1 MTTAD
6 NRKMKKK
13 QTSHSAK
20 RFVETAADTKFMQMK
35 KITAGAAMLLS
46 SLCFHKPVFSQNKI
60 DRKAVVNRH
69 DIALHAADTLSS
81 ITLGNGEFAFTVD
94 VTGLQ
99 TFCKDYQNG
108 VPLGT
113 ESEWGWHSF
122 PNTKHFKIEESYKYY
137 DLYGRK
143 NVPYCM
149 QVKTSERAKE
159 AVDYFRVNP
168 HRLQLGNI
176 GFVFLKKNGDTV
188 SLKDIQHINQHLDVY
203 KGLLESDFTI
213 DDEPVKVFTC
223 ANQQADGISFKVSS
237 PLIKERRLF
246 IRVAF
251 PYPTGGFKDVGTNFS
266 DTAGHHSFFIKKNLY
281 GGCFEH
287 WLDTTHYYVN
297 VCWNQQVN
305 IDSAKKNFF
314 IIRPSGSD
322 AAFEFNA
329 VFSQRNTPVKESFA
343 ETEKNSNTSW
353 QQYWQSGGAI
363 DFTGS
368 SDKRAFELERRIILS
383 EYLERAQCAGHMP
396 PQETG
401 LTYNSW
407 YGKPHLEMY
416 WWHAAHFAL
425 WGRPELLE
433 KSMDWYI
440 RVADKAK
447 AIAQRQDFDGIRWQK
462 MTDPQGDESPS
473 SVGAFLIWQQ
483 PHFIYL
489 AELLYRTEK
498 QKRQVL
504 DKYKALVYKTADFIA
519 SFPTYDSLT
528 HKYNLGKGLIPAQE
542 CFNPVETYNPAYEL
556 AYWSWALKTAQEWR
570 LRDGLPRNKKWDKV
584 LHHLAPLPQE
594 HGLYMAAQNAT
605 NGYDTASRYTHD
617 HPAVLAALATIPPSD
632 GLDTAVMH
640 RTFDKVNEVWHWPDT
655 WGWDFPL
662 MAMTATRLHL
672 PDEAVNALLMKAQK
686 NTYLPDGNNYQDG
699 RLTIYLPG
707 NGGLLSA
714 VALMCAGFDGNKIN
728 TPGFDPKT
736 WKVKWEGLEP
746 MP

>member
-1 MTTAD
+1 MTW
-6 NRKMKKK
+6 NNKIQKGKI
-13 QTSHSAK
+13 SAGTI
-20 RFVETAADTKFMQMK
+20 VL
-35 KITAGAAMLLS
+35 LLS
-46 SLCFHKPVFSQNKI
+46 LYFHQPVLSQSKI
-60 DRKAVVNRH
+60 DRKVVVNRH
-69 DIALHAADTLSS
+69 DIVLHAADTLSS
-81 ITLGNGEFAFTVD
+81 VTLGNGAFAFTVD

-122 PNTKHFKIEESYKYY
+122 PNIQDDKIEETYKYY

-143 NVPYCM
+143 NIPYCV
-149 QVKTSERAKE
+149 QPKKNERAKE
-159 AVDYFRVNP
+159 AVEYFRVNP

-176 GFVFLKKNGDTV
+176 GFIFLKRNGDTAA
-188 SLKDIQHINQHLDVY
+188 LNDIQHINQHLDVY
-203 KGLLESDFTI
+203 KGILESDFTI
-213 DDEPVKVFTC
+213 DNESVKVFTC
-223 ANQQADGISFKVSS
+223 ADQQADGIAFKVSS
-237 PLIKERRLF
+237 RLIKEHRLF

-251 PYPTGGFKDVGTNFS
+251 PYPTGTFKDAGTNYTNAS
-266 DTAGHHSFFIKKNLY
+266 SHQSFFVKEDLY
-281 GGCFEH
+281 SGYFEH
-287 WLDTTHYYVN
+287 RLDTTAYFLSAN
-297 VCWNQQVN
+297 WNEKVK
-305 IDSAKKNFF
+305 IDSCAKHIF
-314 IIRPSGSD
+314 IIRPETNRD
-322 AAFEFNA
+322 EAFVFNA
-329 VFSQRNTPVKESFA
+329 IFSPHKVFMNDYLDNVDKDDLYHQV
-343 ETEKNSNTSW
+343 EKNGEAAW
-353 QQYWQSGGAI
+353 ERYWQSGGAV
-363 DFTGS
+363 DFAGS

-383 EYLERAQCAGHMP
+383 EYLERAECAGHMP

-433 KSMDWYI
+433 KSIDWYI
-440 RVADKAK
+440 KVAGKAK
-447 AIAQRQDFDGIRWQK
+447 AIAQRQGFDGIRWQK

-489 AELLYRTEK
+489 AELLYRTERQK
-498 QKRQVL
+498 QAVL

-519 SFPTYDSLT
+519 SFPVYDPLT

-542 CFNPVETYNPAYEL
+542 CFNPVQTYNPTYEL

-570 LRDGLPRNKKWDKV
+570 LRDGLPRNKNWDRI
-584 LHHLAPLPQE
+584 LHNLAPLPKE
-594 HGLYMAAQNAT
+594 NGLYMAAQNAT
-605 NGYDTASRYTHD
+605 GCYDTASRYTHD
-617 HPAVLAALATIPPSD
+617 HPAVLAALATIPPSN

-640 RTFDKVNEVWHWPDT
+640 RTFDEVHQVWHWPDT

-672 PDEAVNALLMKAQK
+672 PGDAVDALLMKAQK
-686 NTYLPDGNNYQDG
+686 NTYLPNGNNYQDD

-714 VALMCAGFDGNKIN
+714 VALMCAGFDGNKVN
-728 TPGFDPKT
+728 TPGFDPSV
-736 WKVKWEGLEP
+736 WKVRWEGLQP